1 MNNSKTLNIKNVFQA
16 VQAHIDALEQQR
28 KEYESKG
35 VLYNLADGYCIVEA
49 DGLQWKMH
57 KSGKT
62 EFQAKGGLWLPCP
75 GTPYPDV
82 LEDLKWRVFFF
93 ENRTR
98 LFALALAVVA
108 GFVWYHVLL
117 LSEYKGMAIKMQTI
131 PAYLMTATF
140 CIITGGTLFA
150 FLTSLSKGIKF
161 EVHENV
167 AGLLGSGS
175 VIPADILSG
184 EGWLIQVSAS
194 ADEQPHQ
201 FVRRHTATHLADNTL
216 VLSVQFRADK
226 ISIAYTGDSE
236 HAPVQTE
243 VCRHDKEL
251 GIDICPQQWTKETWE
266 NYVDY
271 VFAISEAMP
280 TIIKN
285 INFQ

>member
-1 MNNSKTLNIKNVFQA
+1 MNKAININTFLQA
-16 VQAHIDALEQQR
+16 VQAHIDALEAQR
-28 KEYESKG
+28 KEYESRG
-35 VLYNLADGYCIVEA
+35 VLYNLADGFCIVES

-75 GTPYPDV
+75 GTPHPDI

-108 GFVWYHVLL
+108 CFVWYHVLL
-117 LSEYKGMAIKMQTI
+117 LSDYKGMAIKMQTI
-131 PAYLMTATF
+131 PDYLMTATF
-140 CIITGGTLFA
+140 FIITGGTMFA
-150 FLTSLSKGIKF
+150 LLSAFSGGFKRK
-161 EVHENV
+161 VDD
-167 AGLLGSGS
+167 GLVLLIGSGS

-184 EGWLIQVSAS
+184 DGWLIQVSAS
-194 ADEQPHQ
+194 ADELPHQ
-201 FVRRHTATHLADNTL
+201 FVRRHTATPLADNTL
-216 VLSVQFRADK
+216 ILSVQFRADK

-251 GIDICPQQWTKETWE
+251 GIDICPQVWTKETWE

-280 TIIKN
+280 IIIKN

>member
-1 MNNSKTLNIKNVFQA
+1 MNNIKTLNIKNVFQA

-28 KEYESKG
+28 KEYESRG
-35 VLYNLADGYCIVEA
+35 ILYNLADGFCIVEA
-49 DGLQWKMH
+49 DGLQWKMY

-75 GTPYPDV
+75 GTPHPDV

-93 ENRTR
+93 ENRAR
-98 LFALALAVVA
+98 LFALALAVGA
-108 GFVWYHVLL
+108 CFVWYHVLL

-150 FLTSLSKGIKF
+150 LLSAFSGGFKRKVDDGL
-161 EVHENV
+161 VM
-167 AGLLGSGS
+167 LLGSGS

-184 EGWLIQVSAS
+184 DGWLIQVSAS

-201 FVRRHTATHLADNTL
+201 FVRRHTATTLADNTL
-216 VLSVQFRADK
+216 ILSVQFRADK

-236 HAPVQTE
+236 HAAVQTE

-251 GIDICPQQWTKETWE
+251 GIDIRPQAWTKETWE

-271 VFAISEAMP
+271 VFAIGEAMP

>member
-1 MNNSKTLNIKNVFQA
+1 MNKAININTFLQA
-16 VQAHIDALEQQR
+16 IQSHIDALEAQR
-28 KEYESKG
+28 KEYESRG
-35 VLYNLADGYCIVEA
+35 VLYNLCEGFCIVESE
-49 DGLQWKMH
+49 GVQYKMY

-82 LEDLKWRVFFF
+82 LEDLKWRIFFF
-93 ENRTR
+93 ENRSR

-108 GFVWYHVLL
+108 CFVWYHVLL
-117 LSEYKGMAIKMQTI
+117 LSEYKGLAMKMQTI
-131 PAYLMTATF
+131 PAYLMTGTF
-140 CIITGGTLFA
+140 AIITGGTLFA
-150 FLTSLSKGIKF
+150 FLTSFFKGIRF

-184 EGWLIQVSAS
+184 EGWVLQVSAS

-201 FVRRHTATHLADNTL
+201 FVRRHTATTLADNTL
-216 VLSVQFRADK
+216 ILSVQFRADK

-236 HAPVQTE
+236 HAAAQTE

-251 GIDICPQQWTKETWE
+251 GIDVCPQQWGKEGWE
-266 NYVDY
+266 KYVDY